1 MHVESCNDATIGPWD
16 LQLHCVS
23 SPQLTWACGTAELS
37 VRLPDPI
44 SAFNN
49 LNGRRTYSKHAIQK
63 HPPTFRIT
71 AHGQCRH
78 LCQHAVRVLT
88 RTRGSRSKHG
98 VFVMLWRSV
107 RPEIVV
113 FLVFSST
120 MDHKRSPIRRTK
132 RQAKVLEDNF
142 WDCSVCTYRNTAE
155 AFKCMMCDVRKGTST
170 RKPRI
175 NPQLVAQQ
183 VASQFLPATSNQKR
197 EKKDKR
203 SLKKRRHPPRLKNID
218 RSTAQTRE
226 VTVNSVTVVIT
237 EYKPKMK
244 SSETISSSSSSD
256 HGSHSESSMD
266 AAR

>member
-1 MHVESCNDATIGPWD
+1 
-16 LQLHCVS
+16 
-23 SPQLTWACGTAELS
+23 
-37 VRLPDPI
+37 
-44 SAFNN
+44 
-49 LNGRRTYSKHAIQK
+49 
-63 HPPTFRIT
+63 
-71 AHGQCRH
+71 
-78 LCQHAVRVLT
+78 
-88 RTRGSRSKHG
+88 
-98 VFVMLWRSV
+98 
-107 RPEIVV
+107 
-113 FLVFSST
+113 

-155 AFKCMMCDVRKGTST
+155 AFKCLMCDVRKGTST

-237 EYKPKMK
+237 EYKPKIK

-256 HGSHSESSMD
+256 HGSQSESSMD
-266 AAR
+266 AARWTWPFYRMLVRKCFACQRRACVSDSRGHWLVTSRGLCLSVYLLPVLEKSTTNLMLKYTSKNCPKQRVHCRILRPEIAPEVMQLQFSRFSVVWFTWITDFRLNR